1 MVDPSELHL
10 VAEAFKLA
18 CGSRGYVTGYVEW
31 DENAARVSRG
41 KLARL
46 DGLSPEFVRE
56 PVIDFVEDGG
66 VISQHEETR
75 EDWKSFRF
83 YYKVILMVPGV
94 RRGVFV
100 ELRLIDDDPEN
111 PAVLIVSAHAQGV

>member
-1 MVDPSELHL
+1 M
-10 VAEAFKLA
+10 
-18 CGSRGYVTGYVEW
+18 EW

-56 PVIDFVEDGG
+56 AIIDFVEDGG

-83 YYKVILMVPGV
+83 YYKIILMVPGV

-111 PAVLIVSAHAQGV
+111 PAVLIVIAHAQGV